1 MTVTVIVSRVIIFK
15 PFLRFSS
22 VSYMRSILRLV
33 WLGVAVSC
41 LHAVAPGQIQID
53 RPKQE
58 PPLPNPYTIA
68 VPREQVI
75 KVAKEVFASC
85 KIPVD
90 VEASKPEDAKLVTRY
105 VVFTKGVT
113 AKDDLEHLS
122 TLPASDVRY
131 WIQGRYTLELS
142 ILPLDGKRS
151 QLQVIAHIQGRISG
165 VMNDEKWI
173 DSTSNGKLEDE
184 VLRGLA
190 GKILGLDLSVKG
202 NNRRRLLNCEY

>member
-1 MTVTVIVSRVIIFK
+1 
-15 PFLRFSS
+15 
-22 VSYMRSILRLV
+22 MRSIVRLI
-33 WLGVAVSC
+33 WLGCAILC
-41 LHAVAPGQIQID
+41 LFQAIALGQIQID

-58 PPLPNPYTIA
+58 QPLPNPYTIA
-68 VPREQVI
+68 VPRDQVI
-75 KVAKEVFASC
+75 KAAKEVFASC

-90 VEASKPEDAKLVTRY
+90 EEASKPDDARIVTRY

-113 AKDDLEHLS
+113 ARDDLEHLA

-131 WIQGRYTLELS
+131 WIQGRYSLELNV
-142 ILPLDGKRS
+142 LPLDAKRS

-165 VMNDEKWI
+165 AMNDEKWV
-173 DSTSNGKLEDE
+173 DSSSNGRLEDE

-190 GKILGLDLSVKG
+190 GKILGLDLRLKG

>member
-1 MTVTVIVSRVIIFK
+1 
-15 PFLRFSS
+15 
-22 VSYMRSILRLV
+22 MRSILRLV
-33 WLGVAVSC
+33 WLGFAVSC
-41 LHAVAPGQIQID
+41 LSQAAQGQIQID

-68 VPREQVI
+68 VPRDQVI
-75 KVAKEVFASC
+75 KIAKEVFSSC

-90 VEASKPEDAKLVTRY
+90 DEASKPEDARLVTRY
-105 VVFTKGVT
+105 VIFTKGVT
-113 AKDDLEHLS
+113 AKDDLEHLA

-131 WIQGRYTLELS
+131 WIQGRYTLELNL
-142 ILPLDGKRS
+142 LPIDGKRS

-173 DSTSNGKLEDE
+173 DSVSNGRLEDE

-190 GKILGLDLSVKG
+190 GKILGLDLSLKG